1 MKILKTY
8 LYPQFAYLD
17 LAKLKE
23 DGIEAFIKDENIV
36 AIDPLYAQAV
46 GGIKLVVNDEDYRS
60 ALEIINAND
69 YENLKNEFS
78 EEEIEELRI
87 CKKCGSTNIF
97 RRSSWLTG
105 LFFLIFFF
113 IPVAKKTSKYY
124 CLDCEN
130 EWEE

>member
-17 LAKLKE
+17 LALLKE
-23 DGIEAFIKDENIV
+23 EGIYAFIRDENIV

-46 GGIKLVVNDEDYRS
+46 GGIKLVVNDIDYVR
-60 ALEIINAND
+60 AMEIINTNG
-69 YENLKNEFS
+69 YENLKNEFPG
-78 EEEIEELRI
+78 EEIEELRT

-97 RRSSWLTG
+97 RRSSLLAG

-113 IPVAKKTSKYY
+113 IPVAKKTSKYS
-124 CLDCEN
+124 CLDCGN